1 MSPRRLEQLVAR
13 LAAEPARWQRLVR
26 HENDARVYEQLP
38 LSEEDVNAWLICW
51 SGGQDTGF
59 HDHDT
64 SAGAIAVLAGRVREE
79 RLAVGA
85 PAIARE
91 FGAGRRFSIPPNAIH
106 RVVHAGAAPAITLHA
121 YSPPLLRMGAYA
133 VGSHGELERR
143 ALTCEQEL
151 RPERRLSEA
160 IG

>member
-13 LAAEPARWQRLVR
+13 LAAEPTRWQRLVR
-26 HENDARVYEQLP
+26 HEHDARVYEQLP
-38 LSEEDVNAWLICW
+38 LVEEDVNAWLICW

-59 HDHDT
+59 HDHDI

-79 RLAVGA
+79 RLAVGS

-106 RVVHAGAAPAITLHA
+106 RVLHAGTAPAITLHA
-121 YSPPLLRMGAYA
+121 YSPPLLRMGTYA
-133 VGSHGELERR
+133 VGAHGELERR

-151 RPERRLSEA
+151 RPEHRLIEA
-160 IG
+160 LG